1 MTLATEELITK
12 SIHYIIHIF
21 MKKGSLRQAIY
32 KTSTDQI
39 HGKNVPRIV
48 QEELMHQSMDTGF
61 IPMRVDMCTVNKFSI
76 FMQVRQVFYF

>member
-61 IPMRVDMCTVNKFSI
+61 IPMRVDKCV
-76 FMQVRQVFYF
+76 Q